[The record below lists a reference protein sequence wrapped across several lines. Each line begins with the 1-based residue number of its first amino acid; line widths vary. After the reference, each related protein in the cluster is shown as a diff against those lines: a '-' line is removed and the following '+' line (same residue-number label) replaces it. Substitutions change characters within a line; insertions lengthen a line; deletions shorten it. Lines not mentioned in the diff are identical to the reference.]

1 VAGET
6 GEIRAVLPADFPAF
20 RHERVCLDPA
30 VPDQDH
36 RTAAPQDAAALLP
49 ELHRV
54 EPVERL
60 YRKDRVDASRR
71 QRGAFGGA
79 DDGDEAGHSAQ
90 LAFRLLAH
98 IGVGF
103 DCVKAA
109 YSLFQQQPRENA
121 GAGTDLGGDGVG
133 SDAGKGF
140 QAVEKRR
147 RVAGAVTAVDLA
159 EAGEFFSVVLHV
171 YRPVLLFFS
180 KKHFTP

>member
-1 VAGET
+1 M
-6 GEIRAVLPADFPAF
+6 
-20 RHERVCLDPA
+20 
-30 VPDQDH
+30 
-36 RTAAPQDAAALLP
+36 
-49 ELHRV
+49 
-54 EPVERL
+54 ERL

-98 IGVGF
+98 IGVGLN
-103 DCVKAA
+103 CVKAA

-121 GAGTDLGGDGVG
+121 GAGTDFGGDGVG